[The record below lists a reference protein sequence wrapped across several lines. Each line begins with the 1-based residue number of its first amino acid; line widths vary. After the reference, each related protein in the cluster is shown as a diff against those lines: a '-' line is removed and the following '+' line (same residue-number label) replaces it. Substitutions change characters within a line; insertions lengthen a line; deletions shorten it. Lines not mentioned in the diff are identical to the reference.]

1 MVPIIISSVLFYLVL
16 KLAWAGLGLSAK
28 FIAVAL
34 YLVVVYVTAD
44 FFLKDHGTY
53 PTPKEVPVDNR
64 AQHTQQVK
72 RGD

>member
-1 MVPIIISSVLFYLVL
+1 MIPIIVSSVLFCLVL

-44 FFLKDHGTY
+44 FFLKDHSTY
-53 PTPKEVPVDNR
+53 PTPKKVPVDNKV
-64 AQHTQQVK
+64 QQTKQVK
-72 RGD
+72 RSD